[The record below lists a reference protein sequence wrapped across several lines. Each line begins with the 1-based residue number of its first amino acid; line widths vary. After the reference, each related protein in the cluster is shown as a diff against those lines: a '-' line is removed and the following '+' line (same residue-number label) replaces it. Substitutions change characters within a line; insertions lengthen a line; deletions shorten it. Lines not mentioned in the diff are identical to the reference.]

1 MAEKNTFYQLST
13 SSQNWMRHYNEL
25 VEFVKV
31 HGRYPSRHHIEE
43 HRLLNWLKYQR
54 KVMKGEGADERKKQL
69 IMDVEQLRNEEKREK
84 RGDG

>member
-1 MAEKNTFYQLST
+1 MAEKNTFDQLST

-54 KVMKGEGADERKKQL
+54 RVMKGEGADEKK
-69 IMDVEQLRNEEKREK
+69 VEMMREVEGMRIEKVSN
-84 RGDG
+84 